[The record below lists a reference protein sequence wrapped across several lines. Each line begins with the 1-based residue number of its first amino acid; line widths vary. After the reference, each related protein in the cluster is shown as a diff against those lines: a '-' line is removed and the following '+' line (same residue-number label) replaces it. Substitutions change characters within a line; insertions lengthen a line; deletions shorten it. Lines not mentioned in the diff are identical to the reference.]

1 MPSSKPTL
9 GYSSRTEAAVAL
21 RAEGLSEP
29 AIAEKIGVSR
39 NAIAG
44 LLAKAKDN
52 RQAPQIGRGTSR
64 GNADRL
70 AAKAAGIMLSHEAAR
85 PIHRPTSDGAMRVI
99 ELKLPEAQF
108 GKLVEMARKAART
121 PSAYATDLFQA
132 AYSARCAPT
141 GDVALDAQ
149 VGRLGTPEVP
159 AGPMIDMMMA
169 ELDHVRADLCAALK
183 EAAGWKNEANN
194 ATHEMD
200 EQIRKA
206 AEWQAMA
213 ASLGSQLE
221 TALAGHKD
229 AERRCRLMAQAADE
243 TNGKIYALQEAL
255 QALGE
260 ELGVEPGAERVAGLR
275 AVFVQQ
281 AEAIQQLMARVA
293 ELKNGHDAHPLDAP
307 NQTESEPPTLTALQ
321 FRQAKSLRA
330 AGNSLAEIA
339 AALGVDASLVRQS
352 MGGK

>member
-21 RAEGLSEP
+21 RAQGLSEP

-64 GNADRL
+64 GNADTL

-141 GDVALDAQ
+141 GDAALDAA
-149 VGRLGTPEVP
+149 VTNMDA
-159 AGPMIDMMMA
+159 AGPIDGTDWEA
-169 ELDHVRADLCAALK
+169 EARSLNAQLQSAGRRLEHADAALTAARMEIAAHEACRQK
-183 EAAGWKNEANN
+183 LHDEVESLSARGLELEAALA
-194 ATHEMD
+194 EM
-200 EQIRKA
+200 
-206 AEWQAMA
+206 
-213 ASLGSQLE
+213 
-221 TALAGHKD
+221 
-229 AERRCRLMAQAADE
+229 
-243 TNGKIYALQEAL
+243 
-255 QALGE
+255 
-260 ELGVEPGAERVAGLR
+260 
-275 AVFVQQ
+275 
-281 AEAIQQLMARVA
+281 
-293 ELKNGHDAHPLDAP
+293 KNGHDARSAAPFAPLPPA
-307 NQTESEPPTLTALQ
+307 EPGALTAAQL
-321 FRQAKSLRA
+321 RQAKALRA
-330 AGNSLAEIA
+330 AGNSVGEIA
-339 AALGVDASLVRQS
+339 ASLGMTAALVRQS